1 MEICQL
7 IDSLLKY
14 GIKKNL
20 LKEEDYYYSLNSL
33 LDIFHLVD
41 YSFTESTQ
49 ELSLD
54 EILDQMLTYAIN

>member
-14 GIKKNL
+14 GIEKNL

-41 YSFTESTQ
+41 YSSKES
-49 ELSLD
+49 S
-54 EILDQMLTYAIN
+54 